1 MYIAYLFDNQYIIYK
16 FVFKQ
21 KMLKMADNGLYIY
34 AAGLLKAVCPVS
46 GLMEQKI
53 YSLQLPG
60 WLCFI

>member
-34 AAGLLKAVCPVS
+34 
-46 GLMEQKI
+46 M
-53 YSLQLPG
+53 QLG
-60 WLCFI
+60 C